1 MMLRMARERPL
12 LTNMLPS
19 LALKK
24 PARQSQIWPS
34 LVKNEEVLLA
44 AAGAAVCG

>member
-1 MMLRMARERPL
+1 MMRRMARERLL
-12 LTNMLPS
+12 LTNKLLS

-24 PARQSQIWPS
+24 PAGQSQIWPS

-44 AAGAAVCG
+44 PAGAVVCG